1 MTWLEPPPGQITPP
15 YPSVLSQPYW
25 DACARGELTF
35 QRCTDCGGATHT
47 PAVVCAHC
55 TSTALS
61 WEVSSGRG
69 TVYSWT
75 AVWRAVTPAF
85 VTPYVVVIVDVD
97 EGWQLLANLV
107 GCEHDAVQVGL
118 PVTVTFHARPDG
130 AVLPYFRPA
139 QS

>member
-1 MTWLEPPPGQITPP
+1 MTRLEPQSGQITPP

-25 DACARGELTF
+25 DACSRGELTF
-35 QRCTDCGGATHT
+35 QRCSDCGGATHT
-47 PAVVCAHC
+47 PAAVCAHC

-75 AVWRAVTPAF
+75 TVWRAVTPAF
-85 VTPYVVVIVDVD
+85 VAPYVVVIVDVE
-97 EGWQLLANLV
+97 EGWQMLANLV
-107 GCEHDAVQVGL
+107 DCEHDAVQIGL
-118 PVTVTFHARPDG
+118 PVAVTFHALRDG

-139 QS
+139 SA